1 MSVPYIIVAA
11 PQIIKKKKT
20 ENDYTMPTISIS
32 IIIIEELFMRLIDN
46 ARLIGIYWTVND
58 I

>member
-11 PQIIKKKKT
+11 PQIIIKKKT

-46 ARLIGIYWTVND
+46 ARLIGIFWTVND